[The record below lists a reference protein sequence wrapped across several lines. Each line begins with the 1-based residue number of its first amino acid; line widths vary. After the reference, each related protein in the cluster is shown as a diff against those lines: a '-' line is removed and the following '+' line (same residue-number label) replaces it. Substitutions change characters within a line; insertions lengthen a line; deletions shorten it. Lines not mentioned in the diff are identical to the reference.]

1 MSNSSGELA
10 SNETIVLSDSVGSA
24 SRTPRLR
31 FPHAVAGY
39 FCAAV
44 DLLVIIASSIL
55 GCSIYQAFSSLVVSR
70 LDAFAL
76 SGSIA
81 AILYLWMAHAAGF
94 YQFSSIVS
102 SHTGYR
108 KIIIRWLVVGLL
120 LAVLAFLLKVG
131 AIFSRGSILSFVAL
145 AATLL
150 PVARWAVTRA
160 IKGVVSEG
168 LLVGRRAV
176 LVGSQDELAALDG
189 EQLLRHFGL
198 SEIDRLTLPSPSL
211 SMMQLNRSEL
221 SVLNLAM
228 ESARQKGAEEIVLA
242 VSWSEPRR
250 LELVRER
257 MRASPLPVQL
267 LPDQI
272 VRDLTRNLTFAWQPN
287 FAIEI
292 KRGPLSR
299 VEQFLK
305 RGFDV
310 VGALVLLLLLWPP
323 LLIAAIAIKLD
334 SAGPVLFR
342 QRRNGFN
349 VRPFRILKFRTMT
362 VAEDADKVVQATRF
376 DRRVTRVGRHL
387 RRLSV
392 DELPQLFNVL
402 KGDMSLVGP
411 RPHAL
416 VHDIQYGEVL
426 SDYAFRHHVK
436 PGITGW
442 AQVNGFRGET
452 RQLEQMQRRVEL
464 DLWYINNWSL
474 LLDLKILFRTSIEV
488 ASARNAY

>member
-1 MSNSSGELA
+1 MPNSSGELA
-10 SNETIVLSDSVGSA
+10 SSEAILSRDSVGSA
-24 SRTPRLR
+24 SKESRLR
-31 FPHAVAGY
+31 FPHAMAGY
-39 FCAAV
+39 FCAGL
-44 DLLVIIASSIL
+44 DFLVIIVSSIL
-55 GCSIYQAFSSLVVSR
+55 GCSIYQAFSGLVVSNF
-70 LDAFAL
+70 DAFAL
-76 SGSIA
+76 SGSVA

-94 YQFSSIVS
+94 YQFGSVVS
-102 SHTGYR
+102 SHAVYR
-108 KIIIRWLVVGLL
+108 KIINRWLVVGLL
-120 LAVLAFLLKVG
+120 LALLAFLLKVG
-131 AIFSRGSILSFVAL
+131 AIFSRGSIVTFVAL
-145 AATLL
+145 TATLL
-150 PVARWAVTRA
+150 LVARWAVTRA
-160 IKGVVSEG
+160 IKVVVSEG
-168 LLVGRRAV
+168 LLAGRRAV
-176 LVGSQDELAALDG
+176 LVGSRDELAALDG
-189 EQLLRHFGL
+189 EQLLGDFGL

-211 SMMQLNRSEL
+211 STMQLTRSEL

-228 ESARQKGAEEIVLA
+228 DSARQEGAEAIVLA
-242 VSWSEPRR
+242 VSWSESRR
-250 LELVRER
+250 LELIREC

-267 LPDQI
+267 LPDRI
-272 VRDLTRNLTFAWQPN
+272 VRGLTQNLTFAWQPN

-299 VEQFLK
+299 VEHLLK
-305 RGFDV
+305 RVFDV

-323 LLIAAIAIKLD
+323 ILIAAIAIKLD

-349 VRPFRILKFRTMT
+349 AKQFRILKFRTMT
-362 VAEDADKVVQATRF
+362 VTEDADKVVQATRF

-416 VHDIQYGEVL
+416 VHDIQYGEIM

-452 RQLEQMQRRVEL
+452 RQVEQMQRRVEL

-474 LLDLKILFRTSIEV
+474 LLDLKILLRTCIEV